1 MRVFSTVVSAFML
14 IGAVYS
20 KEKVSSEQRFNEFHA
35 MAKGGPAIALKDKTF
50 KSLTSSPRDYS
61 VAVLLT
67 AMEARVGCHLCKEFQ
82 PEWDLVSK
90 SWASG
95 DRKGESRLVLGTLD
109 FADGRD
115 VFVSVSSAEIDND
128 YLVV

>member
-1 MRVFSTVVSAFML
+1 ML
-14 IGAVYS
+14 IGAAYS
-20 KEKVSSEQRFNEFHA
+20 KEKASSEQRFNEFHA
-35 MAKGGPAIALKDKTF
+35 MAKGGPAITLKDKSF
-50 KSLTSSPRDYS
+50 RSLTGSPRDYS

-82 PEWDLVSK
+82 PEWNLVSK

-95 DRKGESRLVLGTLD
+95 DRKGESRLILGTLD

-115 VFVSVSSAEIDND
+115 VFVSVSSVVIYIDG
-128 YLVV
+128 LFI